1 MNEREFRVM
10 LQASKER
17 NRHNS
22 YAYTDTPTNY
32 ELPEFTRAERKGI
45 DEVIRAI
52 TPRNRYM
59 PTRKTTKNTIKNY
72 LANFYSYEQLP
83 SKLDDIFIGFCRS
96 EGHPKYNKKLF
107 YLLKNLDDINSS
119 TVTNHLQRQ
128 ATRLSYELPTDA
140 YCALL
145 AVMCAKLIGIVEHHI
160 AVGNIEPMENEQ
172 PDFEFDPYLLAEG
185 F

>member
-1 MNEREFRVM
+1 MRDAEFRAM
-10 LQASKER
+10 LQASRQR
-17 NRHNS
+17 NRYNS
-22 YAYTDTPTNY
+22 YAYTDTPTSH
-32 ELPEFTRAERKGI
+32 EVPKFTRAERKGI

-52 TPRNRYM
+52 TPRSRYM
-59 PTRKTTKNTIKNY
+59 PTRKSTKNTIKNY
-72 LANFYSYEQLP
+72 LANFDSYEQL
-83 SKLDDIFIGFCRS
+83 SSLLDDIFIGFCRS
-96 EGHPKYNKKLF
+96 EGHPKYNRKLF
-107 YLLKNLDDINSS
+107 YLLKNLDEINSA

-145 AVMCAKLIGIVEHHI
+145 AVMCAKLSGIVEHHM

-172 PDFEFDPYLLAEG
+172 SGFEFDPYILEE

>member
-1 MNEREFRVM
+1 MQDSEFRAM
-10 LQASKER
+10 LQASRER
-17 NRHNS
+17 NKHNS
-22 YAYTDTPTNY
+22 YAYTNNPTSY
-32 ELPEFTRAERKGI
+32 ELPKFTKKERKGI

-59 PTRKTTKNTIKNY
+59 STRKSTKNSIKNY
-72 LANFYSYEQLP
+72 LNNFDSYGQLP
-83 SKLDDIFIGFCRS
+83 NKLDDIFIGFCRG

-107 YLLKNLDDINSS
+107 YLLKNLDEINSA
-119 TVTNHLQRQ
+119 TVTNYLQRQ
-128 ATRLSYELPTDA
+128 ATRLSYELPSDK

-160 AVGNIEPMENEQ
+160 VVGNISLTISE
-172 PDFEFDPYLLAEG
+172 PDFEFDVYAQAEE

>member
-1 MNEREFRVM
+1 MRDAEFRVM

-22 YAYTDTPTNY
+22 YAYTDAPTRH
-32 ELPEFTRAERKGI
+32 EVPKFTRAERKGI

-52 TPRNRYM
+52 TPRSRYM
-59 PTRKTTKNTIKNY
+59 PTRKSTKNTIKTC
-72 LANFYSYEQLP
+72 LANFDSYEQLP

-107 YLLKNLDDINSS
+107 YLLKNLDEISS
-119 TVTNHLQRQ
+119 ATVTNHLQRQ

-160 AVGNIEPMENEQ
+160 AVGNIAPMENEQ
-172 PDFEFDPYLLAEG
+172 PDFEFDVYAQAEG

>member
-1 MNEREFRVM
+1 MRDAEFRAM
-10 LQASKER
+10 LQASRQR
-17 NRHNS
+17 NRYNS
-22 YAYTDTPTNY
+22 YAYTDTPTSH
-32 ELPEFTRAERKGI
+32 EVPKFTRAERKGI

-59 PTRKTTKNTIKNY
+59 STRKSTQNTIKNY
-72 LANFYSYEQLP
+72 LANFDSYAQLP
-83 SKLDDIFIGFCRS
+83 SKLDDIFIGFCRG

-107 YLLKNLDDINSS
+107 YLLKNLDEISSS
-119 TVTNHLQRQ
+119 TVTSHLQRQ
-128 ATRLSYELPTDA
+128 ATRLSYELPSDK

-145 AVMCAKLIGIVEHHI
+145 AVMCAKLIGVVEHHM

-172 PDFEFDPYLLAEG
+172 PDFEFDPYILEE

>member
-1 MNEREFRVM
+1 MRDAEFRAM

-17 NRHNS
+17 NKHNS
-22 YAYTDTPTNY
+22 YVYTNNPTSY
-32 ELPEFTRAERKGI
+32 ELPKFTKKERKGI

-59 PTRKTTKNTIKNY
+59 PTRQSTKNSIKNY
-72 LANFYSYEQLP
+72 LNNFDSYEQLP
-83 SKLDDIFIGFCRS
+83 SRIEDLIIGFCRS

-107 YLLKNLDDINSS
+107 YLLKNLDEINSA
-119 TVTNHLQRQ
+119 TVTNYLQRQ
-128 ATRLSYELPTDA
+128 ATRLSYELPSDK

-145 AVMCAKLIGIVEHHI
+145 AVMCAKLIGVVEHH
-160 AVGNIEPMENEQ
+160 AEVGNIEPMENEQ
-172 PDFEFDPYLLAEG
+172 PDFEFDPYLVTEE

>member
-1 MNEREFRVM
+1 MNDREFRAM

-17 NRHNS
+17 NRHNGYS
-22 YAYTDTPTNY
+22 HTDTPTSH
-32 ELPEFTRAERKGI
+32 EVPKFTRAERKGI

-52 TPRNRYM
+52 TPRSRYM
-59 PTRKTTKNTIKNY
+59 SVRKTTKNSIKNY
-72 LANFYSYEQLP
+72 LANFDSYEQLP

-107 YLLKNLDDINSS
+107 YLLKNLDEINSA
-119 TVTNHLQRQ
+119 TVTNYLQRQ
-128 ATRLSYELPTDA
+128 ATRLSYELPSDK

-172 PDFEFDPYLLAEG
+172 PDFEFDPYILEE

>member
-1 MNEREFRVM
+1 MRDAEFRAM
-10 LQASKER
+10 LQASRQR
-17 NRHNS
+17 NRYNS
-22 YAYTDTPTNY
+22 YSYTDTPTSY
-32 ELPEFTRAERKGI
+32 ELPKLTQKERKGI

-52 TPRNRYM
+52 TPRERYM
-59 PTRKTTKNTIKNY
+59 PTRKSTKNSIKNY
-72 LANFYSYEQLP
+72 LNNFDSYEQLP

-107 YLLKNLDDINSS
+107 YLLKNLDKINASS
-119 TVTNHLQRQ
+119 VTNRLQRQ

-172 PDFEFDPYLLAEG
+172 PDFEFDPYILEE